1 MLSFKV
7 NSERRPVFWPSGMI
21 LALGARGHGFDSRA
35 SPGLSIFKKM
45 NNRSMT
51 KLFYFKV
58 NECLQI
64 RN

>member
-7 NSERRPVFWPSGMI
+7 NMEKASCWSMI

-51 KLFYFKV
+51 KLFYFSV